1 MNGAERCSSVA
12 RTSAK
17 NSNRT
22 YLATFVRGLE
32 TSARSKVSLRR
43 TEACFFC
50 FTSDVVKAC
59 GSSF

>member
-17 NSNRT
+17 NSNRM

-32 TSARSKVSLRR
+32 TSARSEVSLRR
-43 TEACFFC
+43 TEACFFL
-50 FTSDVVKAC
+50 FYI
-59 GSSF
+59 